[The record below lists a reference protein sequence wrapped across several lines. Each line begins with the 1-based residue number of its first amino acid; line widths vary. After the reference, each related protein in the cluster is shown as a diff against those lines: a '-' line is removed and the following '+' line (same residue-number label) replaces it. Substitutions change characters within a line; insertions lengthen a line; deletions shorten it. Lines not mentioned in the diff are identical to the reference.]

1 MKFTYYSDIFKSGNY
16 IFIVELY
23 KDLEEKH
30 FMKITKILENTPSD
44 NNQMLYLSEEKK
56 SYNSDFYL
64 VLINQKN
71 KKKYTHVLKKELT
84 INLQKLKKNQ
94 YIVAIKNK
102 ITNKKILK
110 LRLF

>member
-23 KDLEEKH
+23 KNSKEKH
-30 FMKITKILENTPSD
+30 FMKITKILEDSHSNK
-44 NNQMLYLSEEKK
+44 NQFLYLSEDKK
-56 SYNSDFYL
+56 SYNSDFYI
-64 VLINQKN
+64 VFSNPKN
-71 KKKYTHVLKKELT
+71 KKKYSRILKKELT

-94 YIVAIKNK
+94 YIIAIKNR

-110 LRLF
+110 LKLF